1 MATKKAT
8 KKTHLP
14 NVITLAWLV
23 QQGGMDGICI
33 KGLRWFARNYPN
45 GVKANT
51 KDVADALDKWLD
63 LADSDCCVGDVAE
76 LILTASEL
84 SAWHKLND
92 KTFVAV
98 EGGNLLDILKGRKE

>member
-1 MATKKAT
+1 
-8 KKTHLP
+8 
-14 NVITLAWLV
+14 
-23 QQGGMDGICI
+23 
-33 KGLRWFARNYPN
+33 
-45 GVKANT
+45 
-51 KDVADALDKWLD
+51 LD